1 MFAETIKLPA
11 NLAMAQLIDALYP
24 EARFEGTLVE
34 TRRALGRLVVEW
46 HMLKRGSAPGVTEH
60 ALNRQQEALWTALK
74 HLHANASKLYFATP
88 GWTQH
93 YLKHAAPGP
102 GVMYFFASRLSPDE
116 TAQEF
121 EMYFCGPNLGDR
133 KPRARGYSHYLA
145 LRVANDDEVVHLS
158 KSPIG
163 LSHFEHGA
171 QYSGPASG
179 LMCWA
184 IENQVMVK
192 RVVLDVKSN

>member
-24 EARFEGTLVE
+24 EARFEGNLAE

-46 HMLKRGSAPGVTEH
+46 HMLKRGAAGITER
-60 ALNRQQEALWTALK
+60 ALTRQQEALWTALK

-93 YLKHAAPGP
+93 YLNHAGPGP
-102 GVMYFFASRLSPDE
+102 SVMYFFASRLSPDE

-121 EMYFCGPNLGDR
+121 EMYFCGPKLGDR
-133 KPRARGYSHYLA
+133 KPRPRGYSHYLA
-145 LRVANDDEVVHLS
+145 LKVANDDEVIHLS
-158 KSPIG
+158 KSPVG
-163 LSHFEHGA
+163 LSRFEHDA

-179 LMCWA
+179 LMPWA

-192 RVVLDVKSN
+192 RVALDVKTN